1 MSYVDLLA
9 GSMFSVQLDAA
20 SSKIDQA
27 RPFKGAPWGK
37 FVIWLCA
44 HSDEKVKVVDV
55 TWYETVFTF
64 YT

>member
-9 GSMFSVQLDAA
+9 GSMFSVHLDAA

-27 RPFKGAPWGK
+27 RPFKPLEASLW
-37 FVIWLCA
+37 FD
-44 HSDEKVKVVDV
+44 SDEKVKVVDV